1 MKYKIESDLKNF
13 EGALKILAEPDASH
27 LFEQVLQLTR
37 KHRLFKLAL
46 DLFSDR
52 PEELRKVQETFG
64 EYLMER
70 GYEMEA
76 GQLFMAAG
84 IADERALKAF
94 KKSLSVDLA
103 IGLGLKL
110 GLNGEEMDQLKLEMV
125 EALVIKGKTKEA
137 ADLL

>member
-1 MKYKIESDLKNF
+1 
-13 EGALKILAEPDASH
+13 
-27 LFEQVLQLTR
+27 
-37 KHRLFKLAL
+37 
-46 DLFSDR
+46 
-52 PEELRKVQETFG
+52 
-64 EYLMER
+64 MER